1 MPHEKDGKV
10 QLFINIVSITTVLGT
25 VSAQK
30 KKLEWERSVGM
41 RKKEIIVIYNNM
53 DKSQKGSIE
62 QMSDTQ
68 KIHFFIPFIEVSNR
82 SHRLIVVGISTLG
95 SLREDSWER
104 SRVLFLDLSAGYMGV
119 FTV

>member
-41 RKKEIIVIYNNM
+41 RKKENKNKM
-53 DKSQKGSIE
+53 KSFQKNKKPRALAE
-62 QMSDTQ
+62 
-68 KIHFFIPFIEVSNR
+68 NA
-82 SHRLIVVGISTLG
+82 
-95 SLREDSWER
+95 
-104 SRVLFLDLSAGYMGV
+104 RVLKVHRNLRILSSVRG
-119 FTV
+119 